1 MRPKLRYVKGGRFYE
16 VRDNERT
23 YSHQL
28 VELAR
33 FMTETD
39 SGMDEESKLHQT

>member
-1 MRPKLRYVKGGRFYE
+1 VKNGLFYE
-16 VRDNERT
+16 VRDIERT

-39 SGMDEESKLHQT
+39 SGIDEESKLRQT